1 MQAMLLIYG
10 SEKEWQT
17 LALAELEHEMGAYMA
32 FTQALIE
39 AGKFVSGSELQPAP
53 TVRSV
58 MVRGGGATIADGP
71 YVDTKEQLGG
81 YYLIEVASLDE
92 AVDWAAKCP
101 GARHGA
107 VEVRPVV
114 ERG

>member
-10 SEKEWQT
+10 AEKEWAA
-17 LALAELEHEMGAYMA
+17 LAPAELEREMGAYMA
-32 FTQALIE
+32 FTQSLIE
-39 AGKFVSGSELQPAP
+39 AGKFVAGSELHPTPTARAV
-53 TVRSV
+53 TVRNGAASV
-58 MVRGGGATIADGP
+58 ADGP

-92 AVDWAAKCP
+92 AAEWAAKCP
-101 GARHGA
+101 GARHGGI
-107 VEVRPVV
+107 EVRPVV